1 MMGCIFVP
9 LWAALEILFAIL
21 FLSSFLEVRV
31 KKDEMV
37 WIAVVVWLVTAIYG
51 LFKVQGIHG
60 YLMYLLAAVLILLA
74 IHGEYGP
81 KGLCLLALVF
91 LIPVVID
98 MAVLYLTAEL
108 SGLTYYLAATG
119 GKVLPVVLVLVLR
132 RFKLFSV
139 GKHTQADG
147 DMLLLRQHMEMQQE
161 SMAAL
166 EQNYRTQRKS
176 AHEFEHHIQVL
187 RDLLDRGEVDAAR
200 DYLDR
205 LKKNR
210 SIHVMSVSSNH
221 PVIDVI
227 LNQKYQTARENE
239 IKMQI
244 QVNDLSPLTIP
255 TDSLVVVLTNLL
267 DNAIEACR
275 RLDGYRE
282 IFCSVL
288 YDDGL
293 YISIRNTSEPVQI
306 VDGKIP
312 TSKQDS
318 LSHGFGLLS
327 VSYVLDKLDAEYT
340 FGYDEGWFHFAAEIE
355 QE

>member
-1 MMGCIFVP
+1 MGYVFTP
-9 LWAALEILFAIL
+9 LWAALQISFAIL
-21 FLSSFLEVRV
+21 FLSSFLEVKRR
-31 KKDEMV
+31 KDEMV
-37 WIAVVVWLVTAIYG
+37 WIAVVAWLVTAIYG
-51 LFKVQGIHG
+51 LFEVQGIHG
-60 YLMYLLAAVLILLA
+60 YLMYLLATVLILLA

-81 KGLCLLALVF
+81 KGLCLLVLVF

-98 MAVLYLTAEL
+98 LAVLYLTADL
-108 SGLTYYLAATG
+108 SGLTHYLAVTG
-119 GKVLPVVLVLVLR
+119 GKVLSVVLVLVLR
-132 RFKLFSV
+132 RFKVLST
-139 GKHTQADG
+139 GKQTQPDG

-166 EQNYRTQRKS
+166 EQNYRIQRKN
-176 AHEFEHHIQVL
+176 AHEFEHHMQVL
-187 RDLLDRGEVDAAR
+187 RDLLDRGEVSAAQG
-200 DYLDR
+200 YLDR

-244 QVNDLSPLTIP
+244 QVNDLSQLTIP

-327 VSYVLDKLDAEYT
+327 VTYVLDKLGAEYT

-355 QE
+355 YE